1 MNSTPTSKH
10 NAPSAPAAKT
20 QTAPSSSNAARAEVD
35 VAYIDGVA
43 YPINKGE
50 TMLAFLKRHKGP
62 NPVPTLCDAP
72 NLEPFGSCRV
82 CSVEVALQ
90 EDGPTKVMASCHTPI
105 AKGQYITVN
114 SPRMERL
121 RKNIVEL
128 VLSNYDTEQL
138 KTEDHGRNELY
149 NVVHQV
155 GFDID
160 SVRYAKGALPLD
172 GAGPDAAF
180 AKDNTH
186 PYMVS
191 DLSSCINCYRCVRA
205 CDEVQGEMVLTMA
218 GRGFNSW
225 IAKGTGESFKD
236 SDCVSCGACAQACP
250 TSAITDVFRAKET
263 KADEVVRTVCT
274 YCGVGCNLEVKV
286 KDGKVAGITAPYE
299 AEANQGHTCLK
310 GRYAFRFYD
319 HAERLRTPLIRK
331 PRVGSPGGELVP
343 ATWDEAY
350 DYIVDGFI
358 RIREQHGPDALAGVS
373 SARCP
378 NEENYLMQKFFRAQV
393 GTNNIDACA
402 RVCHS
407 PTALGM
413 QKTFGTGAATNS
425 IDDLKDT
432 HTIMVIGANPTD
444 AHPVTGAKIKQQIMK
459 GKTLIVIDPRRT
471 ELARYAN
478 YHLQLKPGTNVA
490 LLNMMMHY
498 IVKEGWV
505 NKDFIDQRTEG
516 WEDFK
521 KEVLAVDIDAM
532 ERETGVSRDLVREA
546 AKAYASSP
554 AAMSFHGLGV
564 TEHYQGTFTVM
575 QIADLAMM
583 TGNIGR
589 RGVGVNPLRGQNN
602 VQGAA
607 DMGCQPH
614 QGAGY
619 FAVDEPANIQMYE
632 QFYGVELPHHAGK
645 KIPQMY
651 DAMLAGTLKAFW
663 VAGEDMAQ
671 TDPNT
676 LHVRKALGQ
685 LELFVVQELFMTE
698 TAKLAHVV
706 LPASSFLEKSGT
718 FTNGERRIQRVNAAV
733 EPIKGTR
740 PDGQI
745 TCDIMERYAE
755 KTGRRSGNASK
766 EYHPRWVLEEIS
778 RIVPFFAGVK
788 WDELGE
794 NGKQWPVKP
803 DGTDTQ
809 ILHTDTFKRGLGK
822 FIFNQWEKSPEV
834 RTNEKD
840 YPYIITTNR
849 ELEHYNCGAMTR
861 RTGNGEILTEDVLL
875 INPAD
880 AEKNGIAEGDM
891 VCVESPRG
899 KVDIKARITDEVK
912 PGILSSTFHFPE
924 IMLNI
929 ITSSVSDSL
938 AMCPEYK
945 VVTCRIRK
953 AKKAHL
959 RKAGEVVERA

>member
-1 MNSTPTSKH
+1 MTRMPD
-10 NAPSAPAAKT
+10 
-20 QTAPSSSNAARAEVD
+20 ARAKAEATPLTTTDID
-35 VAYIDGVA
+35 VAYIDGKA
-43 YPINKGE
+43 YPIQKDE
-50 TMLAFLKRHKGP
+50 TMLAFMRRHIGP

-90 EDGPTKVMASCHTPI
+90 EDGPTKVMASCHTPVG
-105 AKGQYITVN
+105 KGMYLTTN

-121 RKNIVEL
+121 RKNIIEL
-128 VLSNYDTEQL
+128 VLTDYDTERL
-138 KTEDHGRNELY
+138 KKEDHGANELY
-149 NVVHQV
+149 NVVQQI

-160 SVRYAKGALPLD
+160 SVRYPKG
-172 GAGPDAAF
+172 
-180 AKDNTH
+180 KTHQNTPMDTSH

-191 DLSSCINCYRCVRA
+191 DLSACISCYRCVRA

-218 GRGFNSW
+218 GRGFDNH
-225 IAKGTGESFKD
+225 IVKGTDESFFK

-250 TSAITDVFRAKET
+250 TSAITDVFKSKET
-263 KADEVVRTVCT
+263 KADEVVRSVCT

-286 KDGKVAGITAPYE
+286 KDNKVVAITAPYD
-299 AEANQGHTCLK
+299 AESNQGHTCLK
-310 GRYAFRFYD
+310 GRYAFHFYD
-319 HAERLRTPLIRK
+319 HPERLRTPLIRK
-331 PRVGSPGGELVP
+331 NGELVP

-350 DYIVDGFI
+350 DYIVDRFADI
-358 RIREQHGPDALAGVS
+358 VEKHGPDALAGVS

-378 NEENYLMQKFFRAQV
+378 NEENYLMQKFFRVQV
-393 GTNNIDACA
+393 GTNNIDSCA

-432 HTIMVIGANPTD
+432 QLIMVIGANPTD

-471 ELARYAN
+471 ELARYAK
-478 YHLQLKPGTNVA
+478 YHLQLRPGTNVA

-498 IVKEGWV
+498 IVREGLV
-505 NKDFIDQRTEG
+505 KQEFIDTRTEG
-516 WEDFK
+516 WEGFRT
-521 KEVLAVDIDAM
+521 EVLGVDIAAM
-532 ERETGVSRDLVREA
+532 ERETGVDRELVRQA
-546 AKAYASSP
+546 AIAYASAP
-554 AAMSFHGLGV
+554 NAMSFHGLGV
-564 TEHYQGTFTVM
+564 TEHFQGTFTVM

-619 FAVDEPANIQMYE
+619 FAVDNPEYSKLYND
-632 QFYGVELPHHAGK
+632 FYGVEVPSHIGW

-651 DAMLAGTLKAFW
+651 DAALAGKLKAMW
-663 VAGEDMAQ
+663 VIGEDMGQ

-676 LHVRKALGQ
+676 NHVRKALGA
-685 LELFVVQELFMTE
+685 LDLFVVQELFMTE

-706 LPASSFLEKSGT
+706 LPGASFLEKSGT

-733 EPIKGTR
+733 PPVEGTK

-745 TCDIMERYAE
+745 ILDIMERYAQ
-755 KTGRRSGNASK
+755 KTGRKSGNAK
-766 EYHPRWVLEEIS
+766 TTYDPDWVLQEIS
-778 RIVPFFAGVK
+778 RIVPFFKGVK
-788 WDELGE
+788 WDELGT
-794 NGKQWPVKP
+794 NGKQWPVAE
-803 DGTDTQ
+803 DGKGTE
-809 ILHTDTFKRGLGK
+809 ILHTETFKRGRGQ
-822 FIFNQWEKSPEV
+822 FIFNNWEKSPEV
-834 RTNEKD
+834 TANEKD

-875 INPAD
+875 INPED
-880 AEKNGIAEGDM
+880 ASKHGIAEGDM
-891 VCVESPRG
+891 VCVESARG
-899 KVDIKARITDEVK
+899 KVDIKALITDEVK

-924 IMLNI
+924 MMLNL

-945 VVTCRIRK
+945 VVSCRIRK
-953 AKKAHL
+953 ARKTHL
-959 RKAGEVVERA
+959 REAGEVVVKA